1 VRLGAEPDDLERLAA
16 THDACA
22 AHLAVVRTRLR
33 GAVRDSWSGPAAER
47 WWAELDRSVLPV
59 LIVAGQASAAAAG
72 RLRSAANEQRL
83 ASLARPEHSIGQPA
97 RTGAWIGRCGPH
109 DADLVMVLVP
119 GAGTDLRDID
129 VLRRRSERLWE
140 VTVARAGSAAVMGRS
155 AAQRIAVVAW
165 LGYDPPDGVLAAV
178 DPRPARDGADALAAE
193 VASLRG
199 SGAQRVVVVG
209 HSYGGLVASL
219 AAAGG
224 MDADE
229 VVLLGSPGLGVGDRE
244 SLDLPPGADLW
255 AAAAER
261 DPVSAIARSGVVHG
275 PDPVGVALSLP
286 TSRTGHGSY
295 FTDPVLLGALAEVAL
310 GLR

>member
-16 THDACA
+16 TYDACA
-22 AHLAVVRTRLR
+22 AHLAMVRTRLR
-33 GAVRDSWSGPAAER
+33 GTARGSWSGPAAER
-47 WWAELDRSVLPV
+47 WWGELERSVLPV
-59 LIVAGQASAAAAG
+59 LVAAGRASAAAAA
-72 RLRSAANEQRL
+72 RLRAAANEQRL
-83 ASLARPEHSIGQPA
+83 ASLAAPAHSDGQLA
-97 RTGAWIGRCGPH
+97 RTGDWIGWCGPQ

-119 GAGTDLRDID
+119 GAGTDLGDID

-140 VTVARAGSAAVMGRS
+140 VTVARAGSAGVMGRS
-155 AAQRIAVVAW
+155 AAHRIAVVAW

-178 DPRPARDGADALAAE
+178 DPRPAREGADALAAQ

-229 VVLLGSPGLGVGDRE
+229 VVLLGSPGLGVDDRAQ
-244 SLDLPPGADLW
+244 LDLPPGADLW
-255 AAAAER
+255 AAAAEG
-261 DPVSAIARSGVVHG
+261 DPVGAIARAGVVHG
-275 PDPVGVALSLP
+275 PDPVGIALSLP

-295 FTDPVLLGALAEVAL
+295 FTDPVLLGALADVAL